1 MKLLI
6 DIPKEF
12 EQHFQTD
19 RFSDS
24 LQRLSVDAHFL
35 AGLYEQET
43 CWMLIKAFKN
53 AILVPEYGKLIEK
66 NDVFKLIQAFPE
78 IDKLLSVEFM
88 KALYNLP
95 TIIPAESPK
104 EKTDESTTS

>member
-12 EQHFQTD
+12 EQHFEAD

-43 CWMLIKAFKN
+43 CWMLIEAFKN
-53 AILVPEYGKLIEK
+53 AIPIL
-66 NDVFKLIQAFPE
+66 
-78 IDKLLSVEFM
+78 
-88 KALYNLP
+88 
-95 TIIPAESPK
+95 SPK
-104 EKTDESTTS
+104 EKRKHEHID